1 MLAYLISGV
10 TYGFAAAVSPGP
22 LSMYLMSQA
31 VSKGWRKAM
40 PVAFSPLITDGP
52 VALLVL
58 AILSRVPGVLVSYL
72 RVFGGALIL
81 YLACDAWRSYRLS
94 RNQDPVSLEAGPNSL
109 WKAVLINWLNPSVYI
124 GWSVIMG
131 PIVLSGWHKAPA
143 NGVAMVVG
151 FYTTIVVVMAGMVM
165 MFAAAK
171 SLGPK
176 VRKNL
181 IGLSSIALAGLG
193 LYQLWLGVSA
203 LTATKIRDIPLVYLF
218 RLFGSDV

>member
-31 VSKGWRKAM
+31 VSRGWRKAL

-52 VALLVL
+52 VAILVL
-58 AILSRVPGVLVSYL
+58 ALLSRVPTSLVSYL
-72 RVFGGALIL
+72 RVLGGALIL
-81 YLACDAWRSYRLS
+81 YLACEAWKSWRSFNTEDS
-94 RNQDPVSLEAGPNSL
+94 AATATASNSL
-109 WKAVLINWLNPSVYI
+109 LKAVLINWLNPNLYI
-124 GWSVIMG
+124 GWSVILG

-143 NGVAMVVG
+143 NGVAVVVG
-151 FYTTIVVVMAGMVM
+151 FYATIVAVMTGMVLL
-165 MFAAAK
+165 FSAAK
-171 SLGPK
+171 TLRPQ

-193 LYQLWLGVSA
+193 FYQLWQGISVLKAA
-203 LTATKIRDIPLVYLF
+203 L
-218 RLFGSDV
+218 